1 MDVFKLTRELGKA
14 IQETNEYKNFVA
26 ATKRNEEDEQL
37 QGYIGEYNI
46 INMNME
52 NAMSGEKRD
61 DEMIKKCNVDMRELY
76 NKIMVNESMIAYN
89 EAKKALQELMN
100 KVNGIIDLCV
110 AGEDPETCE
119 PQAACTG
126 NCSSCG
132 GCH

>member
-1 MDVFKLTRELGKA
+1 MDVIKLTRELGKA
-14 IQETNEYKNFVA
+14 IQETEEYKNFIA
-26 ATKRNEEDEQL
+26 ASKRNEEDEQL

-61 DEMIKKCNVDMRELY
+61 DEMIKKCNQDMRELY
-76 NKIMVNESMIAYN
+76 GRIVANESMINYN
-89 EAKKALQELMN
+89 EAKKALQEMMN
-100 KVNGIIDLCV
+100 KINTIIDMCV

-119 PQAACTG
+119 PTSACSG